1 MSKKSHSIALAF
13 VILLV
18 SVAVAKISTDASA
31 KLEQA
36 KSNIVSLVNGGN
48 YAQAKAQT
56 QKLLADFPKNP
67 ALPQALY
74 EIAERYRWSDKSDKY
89 ECAKGLYQQII
100 QNYPDSPS
108 ASKANLGIAKV
119 KVLSLIVAQ
128 DFDGA
133 EKALEELVANF
144 SKHPDLPEKLYWIGR
159 GFGYWDG
166 YEEEK
171 GVYQRI
177 IQNHPDSPFA
187 VKAKLG
193 ISRAAVQ
200 SLIMSQDYDGAEK
213 AFSKLVTD
221 FKDHPDLHDAIYW
234 IADRYARSG
243 KYEKANILYQRIMQN
258 YPDNSSA
265 IDRAKLGLSM
275 ANAQSL
281 IMLGKYDG
289 AEEAIDRLIVDF
301 AGHPDVAKVV
311 RNIGLSY
318 YAKARLT
325 NLEGDIEEGK
335 VFYRKAIEVWE
346 RLIFE
351 FPDSEVVPNAYFSSA
366 VCYAQELGEYQKG
379 IDYFQ
384 KIVNNWPDFEDAQQA
399 QLLIVEYRI
408 KMENSKNEN

>member
-13 VILLV
+13 IILLV
-18 SVAVAKISTDASA
+18 SVAVAKVPVDASDR
-31 KLEQA
+31 LEQA

-48 YAQAKAQT
+48 YTQAQAQI
-56 QKLLADFPKNP
+56 QKLLAGFPKNQ

-100 QNYPDSPS
+100 QNYPDSS
-108 ASKANLGIAKV
+108 IVSKANLGIAKV
-119 KVLSLIVAQ
+119 KVLSLIVAR
-128 DFDGA
+128 DFNMA
-133 EKALEELVANF
+133 KEALEELVANF
-144 SKHPDLPEKLYWIGR
+144 SSHPDLPEELYWIGR

-171 GVYQRI
+171 STYQQI
-177 IQNHPDSPFA
+177 IQNYPDSPFA

-193 ISRAAVQ
+193 VSRAAVQ
-200 SLIMSQDYDGAEK
+200 SLIVSQDYDGAEK
-213 AFSKLVTD
+213 AFAKLVAD
-221 FKDHPDLHDAIYW
+221 FKDHPDLHDTIYW

-243 KYEKANILYQRIMQN
+243 KYEKANILYQWIIQN

-265 IDRAKLGLSM
+265 VDRAKLGLSM
-275 ANAQSL
+275 ANIQSL
-281 IMLGKYDG
+281 IMSGGYDS

-301 AGHPDVAKVV
+301 AGHPDVANVV

-318 YAKARLT
+318 YAKARLM
-325 NLEGDIEEGK
+325 NLEGDANGEK
-335 VFYRKAIEVWE
+335 LFYRKAIEVWE

-384 KIVNNWPDFEDAQQA
+384 KIINNWPDFEDAQQA

-408 KMENSKNEN
+408 KMENSKNEK